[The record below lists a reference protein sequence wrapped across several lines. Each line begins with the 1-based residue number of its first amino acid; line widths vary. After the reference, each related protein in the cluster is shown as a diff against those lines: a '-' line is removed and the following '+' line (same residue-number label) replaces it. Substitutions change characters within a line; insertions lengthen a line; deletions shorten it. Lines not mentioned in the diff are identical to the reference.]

1 MHERKKK
8 NTQRPTVPH
17 RDDPTVFPILL
28 QFFVGFA
35 QMFFLFLSAT
45 AKNEANLSLLQL
57 AAAVPRPFVDAPIIC
72 IVDMLCRGA
81 GAESGAWLAS
91 DRADTDLSRQLR
103 MRLKLHSRTLK
114 ANSS

>member
-1 MHERKKK
+1 
-8 NTQRPTVPH
+8 
-17 RDDPTVFPILL
+17 
-28 QFFVGFA
+28 
-35 QMFFLFLSAT
+35 MFFLFLSAT